1 MLVFNITF
9 VRAKD
14 EILSSL
20 EKGQFIISTKEIQS
34 SGVTVD
40 IDSLKQGLPGHY
52 LQVQKELPIYY

>member
-9 VRAKD
+9 VCATD

-40 IDSLKQGLPGHY
+40 TDSLK
-52 LQVQKELPIYY
+52 

>member
-40 IDSLKQGLPGHY
+40 IDSLK
-52 LQVQKELPIYY
+52 